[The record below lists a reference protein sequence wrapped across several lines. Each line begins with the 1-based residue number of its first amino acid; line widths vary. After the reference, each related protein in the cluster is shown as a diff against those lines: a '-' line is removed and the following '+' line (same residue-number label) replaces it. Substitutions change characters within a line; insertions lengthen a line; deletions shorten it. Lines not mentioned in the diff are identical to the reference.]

1 MALEMVI
8 ENLPK
13 GHRLIHHS
21 DRRVQYCSKAYVE
34 LLQINNIQ
42 ISIIEKGDSRE
53 NAVTERVNGI
63 LKEEW

>member
-13 GHRLIHHS
+13 EHRLIHHS
-21 DRRVQYCSKAYVE
+21 DRGVQYCSKAYVE